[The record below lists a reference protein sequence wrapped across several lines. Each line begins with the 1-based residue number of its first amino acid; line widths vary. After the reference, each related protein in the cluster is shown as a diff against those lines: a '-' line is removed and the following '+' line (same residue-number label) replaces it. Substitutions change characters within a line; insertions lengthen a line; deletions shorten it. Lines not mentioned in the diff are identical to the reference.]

1 MRIIISSAGRR
12 VYLVQWFQEA
22 LYEAGIAGEV
32 VVVEHDPTA
41 ATAAAADAYRPIPA
55 FTSEEYAPAMLDLVD
70 ELQPELFISLH
81 DDELTVLA
89 AGLADQLWARGVVT
103 PVLDHKSHRAVADKL
118 VMSQVLRKAGVST
131 PRTVLLS
138 DVAAVH
144 DLLYSTNNVIVKDRF
159 GSGSSGLRR
168 FPADEAYRWVEERYR
183 NATRAEARGFDNII
197 VQPDVGGIEYGLDVI
212 TAVRGGPV
220 EGVLARR
227 KLGMRHGETSS
238 AETVKHT
245 PFIGLA
251 AALNAALGI
260 RGSVDVDVLITDDD
274 VPYVIDVNP
283 RFGGGYPF
291 MHVAGADLPHFYLA
305 STLGF
310 TPRSDWDQYRIGCI
324 GAKHEG
330 IIGFD
335 AADAPAAPSAN
346 QHDSLTSSIQK
357 QVRI

>member
-1 MRIIISSAGRR
+1 MRIMISSAGRR
-12 VYLVQWFQEA
+12 VYLVQWFREA
-22 LYEAGIAGEV
+22 LYEAGLAGEV
-32 VVVEHDPTA
+32 IVLEHDPNA
-41 ATAAAADAYRPIPA
+41 AAAAAADVYRQVPA
-55 FTSEEYAPAMLDLVD
+55 FTSEEYTPAVLDIVD
-70 ELQPELFISLH
+70 ELQAELFISLNDH
-81 DDELTVLA
+81 ELIALSE
-89 AGLADQLWARGVVT
+89 GLADELRARGVVT
-103 PVLDHKSHRAVADKL
+103 PVLDQASHRAVADKL

-131 PRTVLLS
+131 PRTVLPS
-138 DVAAVH
+138 DVAAVR
-144 DLLYSTNNVIVKDRF
+144 DLMDNTPHVIVKDRW

-168 FPADEAYRWVEERYR
+168 FTADEARRWLEECYR
-183 NATRAEARGFDNII
+183 NVKRAEARGFDSII
-197 VQPDVGGIEYGLDVI
+197 VQPDVGGTEYGLDVI

>member
-12 VYLVQWFQEA
+12 VYLVQWFRQA
-22 LYEAGIAGEV
+22 LYEAGIQGDV
-32 VVVEHDPTA
+32 IVLDYDPNA
-41 ATAAAADAYRPIPA
+41 ATAAAADDYRPVPA
-55 FTSEEYAPAMLDLVD
+55 FTSPAYADALLELID
-70 ELQPELFISLH
+70 ELQPDLFISLNDH
-81 DDELTVLA
+81 ELTALSE
-89 AGLADQLWARGVVT
+89 GLADKLRACGVVT
-103 PVLDHKSHRAVADKL
+103 PVLDRASHRAVADKL
-118 VMSQVLRKAGVST
+118 AMSQALQRAGIST
-131 PRTVLLS
+131 PPTVLLS
-138 DVAAVH
+138 DVVAVH
-144 DLLYSTNNVIVKDRF
+144 QLLNTATHIIVKDRW

-168 FPADEAYRWVEERYR
+168 FTAEQACRWVEERYA
-183 NATRAEARGFDNII
+183 NASDEEALGFDEII
-197 VQPDVGGIEYGLDVI
+197 VQPDVGGQEYGLDVV

-238 AETVKHT
+238 AMTVKNT

-260 RGSVDVDVLITDDD
+260 RGSVDVDVMLTDDG

-291 MHVAGADLPHFYLA
+291 VHVAGADVPHFYLA

-310 TPRSDWDQYRIGCI
+310 TPRSDWDNYRIGHI

-330 IIGFD
+330 IIAFEAKPTSGG
-335 AADAPAAPSAN
+335 N
-346 QHDSLTSSIQK
+346 RHDT
-357 QVRI
+357 